1 MSATNVLRETAADHG
16 SIWKAGVAA
25 AVLAI
30 AANVALYAA
39 AVSLGVFPTLTL
51 APDAWGMGLGPVILV
66 STLGALGGTLV
77 YAAVRRR
84 VEQPIRAFLA
94 IAAVVLVISFGGPL
108 MIPGLTA
115 AMIGVLEVLHVVVA
129 VCTVGSI
136 WRWETAARP

>member
-1 MSATNVLRETAADHG
+1 MSATDVLRESAADHG
-16 SIWKAGVAA
+16 SIWKAGMAA

-39 AVSLGVFPTLTL
+39 AVSLGVFPTLAF
-51 APDAWGMGLGPVILV
+51 APDASGMGLGPVILL

-84 VEQPIRAFLA
+84 VEQPIRSFLA
-94 IAAVVLVISFGGPL
+94 IATVVLVISFGGPFTV
-108 MIPGLTA
+108 PGLTA
-115 AMIGVLEVLHVVVA
+115 AMIGVLEVMHVVVA
-129 VCTVGSI
+129 VSTVGSL